1 MQFNGIQK
9 TGILL
14 LCVAL
19 PFIPSAVAA
28 EGPTLDGSTA
38 TTVVKPVGIEKYRG
52 ATELSDN
59 DLKDLLSEVGFKG
72 QALRI
77 AWAVAKKESNGRP
90 KAHNGDLSTGDNS
103 YGIFQI
109 NMLGSLGKD
118 RREKFEL
125 KNDLE
130 LFDPVKNAQI
140 AYHMTN
146 GGSDWSSWKI
156 NPGKDNG
163 SRYEEFFEK
172 FPKI

>member
-1 MQFNGIQK
+1 MNFNAKQKIGILAICAALPWIPPAIAAESDGATVTAATPVK
-9 TGILL
+9 TG
-14 LCVAL
+14 
-19 PFIPSAVAA
+19 
-28 EGPTLDGSTA
+28 LDL
-38 TTVVKPVGIEKYRG
+38 YRG
-52 ATELSDN
+52 ATELSDS
-59 DLKDLLSEVGFKG
+59 DLKGLLSEVGFKG

-125 KNDLE
+125 KSDLE

-140 AYHMTN
+140 AYYMTN
-146 GGSDWSSWKI
+146 EGSNWSSWKI
-156 NPGKDNG
+156 YPGKDNG
-163 SRYEEFFEK
+163 SRYAEFFEK

>member
-1 MQFNGIQK
+1 MLVLYGLLIVGIPN
-9 TGILL
+9 
-14 LCVAL
+14 AL
-19 PFIPSAVAA
+19 AA
-28 EGPTLDGSTA
+28 EKAPIVEEVTA
-38 TTVVKPVGIEKYRG
+38 TVEIIDPLDKYRG
-52 ATELSDN
+52 ATELTDTELV
-59 DLKDLLSEVGFKG
+59 DMLSLVGFKG
-72 QALRI
+72 QALRV

-125 KNDLE
+125 NNDLE

-146 GGSDWSSWKI
+146 GGSNWSSWKI
-156 NPGKDNG
+156 HPGKDNG
-163 SRYEEFFEK
+163 SRYEEFFDK

>member
-1 MQFNGIQK
+1 VQFNGLQK

-14 LCVAL
+14 LCIAL
-19 PFIPSAVAA
+19 PFIPSAIAA
-28 EGPTLDGSTA
+28 EAPTDGSTA
-38 TTVVKPVGIEKYRG
+38 TTVVKPPVGVEKYRG
-52 ATELSDN
+52 AVELSDN

-72 QALRI
+72 QALRV

-125 KNDLE
+125 NTDLE

-146 GGSDWSSWKI
+146 EGSNWSSWKI
-156 NPGKDNG
+156 HPGKDNG
-163 SRYEEFFEK
+163 SRYEEFFNK